1 MNSEKLLTSATQKTP
16 RPSAL
21 RVVLV
26 ETETPGNLGATARA
40 LKSMGLS
47 ELRLV
52 RPHRPESA
60 EAITRAVSARDVL
73 LQARQFPD
81 LESALSDC
89 GLVFATSGKVSSLEL
104 PRYTPRVA
112 ARHLW
117 DAERELDAIT
127 PPPALVFGRES
138 KGLTRA
144 ELARCH
150 AHVMIPTHPSCPSLN
165 LASAVQIVAYEH
177 WLTRLSS
184 QDESPQNE
192 PPQDESPEMRSPL
205 ASTEQ
210 REHFI
215 EVFEQLAVQVG
226 ALNPE
231 RPRNMIE
238 LTRTLL
244 GRALPRRA
252 ELSVVQSVVGR
263 ALNALRRDDS
273 SS

>member
-1 MNSEKLLTSATQKTP
+1 MTPLLTHKASK
-16 RPSAL
+16 PSAL

-89 GLVFATSGKVSSLEL
+89 GLVFATSGKTSSLEL

-112 ARHLW
+112 AQRLW
-117 DAERELDAIT
+117 DAERELDAT
-127 PPPALVFGRES
+127 NPPPALVFGRES

-177 WLTRLSS
+177 WLTRLSPR
-184 QDESPQNE
+184 DE
-192 PPQDESPEMRSPL
+192 PPGVRSSL

-215 EVFEQLAVQVG
+215 KVFKQLAIQVG
-226 ALNPE
+226 ALDPE
-231 RPRNMIE
+231 RPRNMVE